1 MRVTLGELRRLIREA
16 LANDTPYNANKAAHP
31 DPGGA
36 TWDKGMD
43 QDSAPVVGMDESEEE
58 HTDTRGAHRH
68 ADPRWDDHADPTAK
82 AWDTGLE

>member
-43 QDSAPVVGMDESEEE
+43 QDSAPLVGESEED
-58 HTDTRGAHRH
+58 HVDPASGRGGE
-68 ADPRWDDHADPTAK
+68 RWDDHADPTAK
-82 AWDTGLE
+82 AWDTGLD